1 MVSVAGVPD
10 VKRSL
15 NRALSRTTGLRLVRE
30 NPVTRARP
38 VRGLVPARRELHA
51 PVFILSSV
59 RSGSTLLRSMLGS
72 HSALYAPHE
81 LHLGDLAAQA
91 TSWFAQTA
99 LAEFGIDEDE
109 LTAMLWDR
117 LLAEVLGRSGKP
129 ILVEK
134 TPNHV
139 FLADRLAQIW
149 PDARFVFL
157 LRHPGS
163 IYQSWRAARPAHG
176 VGDTVDYLRR
186 FCTEVQRARGTLPGI
201 DVRYERLVAEPEA
214 ETRRLCGYLELDW
227 EPGMVDYGSHGHG
240 RYRRGLGD
248 WSANIRSGRPQPAR
262 PLPALAEVPRG
273 LRRIARDWGYLAD
286 PAAD

>member
-1 MVSVAGVPD
+1 MPD

-15 NRALSRTTGLRLVRE
+15 NRALSRTTGLRLVRDGA
-30 NPVTRARP
+30 VVRAKP
-38 VRGLVPARRELHA
+38 VRDRVPARRELRA

-81 LHLGDLAAQA
+81 MHLGDLAAQA

-109 LTAMLWDR
+109 LTAMMWDR
-117 LLAEVLGRSGKP
+117 LLSEVLRRSEKSV
-129 ILVEK
+129 LVEK

-163 IYQSWRAARPAHG
+163 IYQSWRAARPANA

-186 FCTEVQRARGTLPGI
+186 FCTEVQRARATLPGI
-201 DVRYERLVAEPEA
+201 DVRYERLVADPA
-214 ETRRLCGYLELDW
+214 DETRRLCGYLGIDW
-227 EPGMVDYGSHGHG
+227 EPGMVDYGRHDHG

-248 WSANIRSGRPQPAR
+248 WSDNIRSGRPQPAR
-262 PLPALAEVPRG
+262 PLPAVSEVPRG
-273 LRRIARDWGYLAD
+273 LRHIARDWGYLTD